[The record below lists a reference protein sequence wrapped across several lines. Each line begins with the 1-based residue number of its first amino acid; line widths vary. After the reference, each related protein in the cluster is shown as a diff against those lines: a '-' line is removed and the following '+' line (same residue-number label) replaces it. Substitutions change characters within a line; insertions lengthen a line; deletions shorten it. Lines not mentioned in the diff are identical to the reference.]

1 MPLNWLRVLDTA
13 ELPHI
18 DARHSGP
25 RAHSSA
31 VSPAWLRQCI
41 SPRAA
46 MRCWRSAG
54 CHTCVTGA
62 GGMHATS
69 FVPRRRPR
77 YRFAFWAVVIATG
90 GVGLLMVLISQPT
103 FVCYIAAIAASTCYG
118 GGRTGLVAVALAL
131 CASTYL
137 FIPPYFSLT
146 HEPSILP
153 LLVFYCST
161 VVWSTLVS
169 LHMAR
174 PRGKSTHSTLP
185 LSSNGTGRNGHHN
198 DILDPGAA

>member
-1 MPLNWLRVLDTA
+1 MPANWLRVVDTA

-25 RAHSSA
+25 REHSS
-31 VSPAWLRQCI
+31 VVFPEWLRQRL

-46 MRCWRSAG
+46 RRCWRSAG
-54 CHTCVTGA
+54 FHTCVTGA

-69 FVPRRRPR
+69 FAPRRRPR
-77 YRFAFWAVVIATG
+77 YRFAFLAVAIATG
-90 GVGLLMVLISQPT
+90 CVGLLMVLISQPV
-103 FVCYIAAIAASTCYG
+103 FVLYIAAIAASTRYG
-118 GGRTGLVAVALAL
+118 GGSTGLVAVALAL
-131 CASTYL
+131 FASTYL

-146 HEPSILP
+146 HEQSILP

-161 VVWSTLVS
+161 VVLTTLVS

-174 PRGKSTHSTLP
+174 ARGKSTQSTRP
-185 LSSNGTGRNGHHN
+185 LRSNGTGRNGHHN
-198 DILDPGAA
+198 DILDPGAE

>member
-1 MPLNWLRVLDTA
+1 MPSNWLRVVDTA

-18 DARHSGP
+18 ESRHSGP
-25 RAHSSA
+25 IEYSSA
-31 VSPAWLRQCI
+31 VSPAWLRQRI
-41 SPRAA
+41 SPRGE

-54 CHTCVTGA
+54 FHTCVTGA
-62 GGMHATS
+62 GGMHAKS
-69 FVPRRRPR
+69 FAPRRRQR
-77 YRFAFWAVVIATG
+77 YRFAFLAVVIATG
-90 GVGLLMVLISQPT
+90 WVGLLMVLISQPA
-103 FVCYIAAIAASTCYG
+103 FVLYIAAIAASTWYG

-146 HEPSILP
+146 HEQSILP

-161 VVWSTLVS
+161 VVLTTLVS
-169 LHMAR
+169 LPMAR
-174 PRGKSTHSTLP
+174 PRGKGTQSTLP

-198 DILDPGAA
+198 DILDPGAE